1 MYKDKDELLAKAR
14 AMAKRIASHSA
25 MVVQGAKI
33 VLNYSDEHTVAEG
46 LEYVGL
52 WNGNFMQRCAC
63 LPPPTVSGQGSPL
76 SSANLSSS
84 RVHQTQTF
92 RVSSSDDLT
101 EAMMSFMEKRPPKFK
116 NRL

>member
-1 MYKDKDELLAKAR
+1 VYKDKDELLAKAR

-63 LPPPTVSGQGSPL
+63 LPPNRQWPRLATFISQSL
-76 SSANLSSS
+76 FSS
-84 RVHQTQTF
+84 RSPNSN
-92 RVSSSDDLT
+92 VSRFLQ
-101 EAMMSFMEKRPPKFK
+101 
-116 NRL
+116 